1 MGFNQPPY
9 EKSEWDSLA
18 APGYPTVSSGGWYFT
33 ASAGQDDQGAVVS
46 ELKVPGKTAPSGL
59 FLKTG
64 LLKGGLFHPDPLTCW
79 QYLTGGG
86 CYHLGT
92 RSQPEHPVALWVSP
106 PLLLPRRRERRLAS
120 KATPAPSAPVAWLR
134 PPRRPRPSA
143 PTAWT
148 RQRAAS
154 RGPRAGPAR
163 HPLSN
168 QRPGRSSADPRRAPL
183 LPAMSAEVKGWAQE
197 HRALRLPPHCGRS
210 EPWARR
216 VSTAPPRGPDCAGSS
231 VPSPLHPGARP
242 GTGRR
247 GRMGGA
253 RFWAEPAGRRG
264 QVPLW
269 AGLGPASQAP
279 ISGLTVT
286 PAV

>member
-1 MGFNQPPY
+1 M
-9 EKSEWDSLA
+9 
-18 APGYPTVSSGGWYFT
+18 
-33 ASAGQDDQGAVVS
+33 VS
-46 ELKVPGKTAPSGL
+46 ELKVPGKTGPSGL

-64 LLKGGLFHPDPLTCW
+64 LLKAGRFHPGPLTCW
-79 QYLTGGG
+79 QYLTGADATAWGQG
-86 CYHLGT
+86 AK
-92 RSQPEHPVALWVSP
+92 SEHPVAIWVSP

-120 KATPAPSAPVAWLR
+120 KATPAPSAPVAWPR

-154 RGPRAGPAR
+154 RRPSAGPAR
-163 HPLSN
+163 DPLSN
-168 QRPGRSSADPRRAPL
+168 QRPGRSSADPHRAPL
-183 LPAMSAEVKGWAQE
+183 FPAMSAEVKGWAHE
-197 HRALRLPPHCGRS
+197 HRVLRLPPHCGRS

-216 VSTAPPRGPDCAGSS
+216 VSAAPPRGPACAGS
-231 VPSPLHPGARP
+231 VLSPLHPGARP

-247 GRMGGA
+247 GRMGAA

-269 AGLGPASQAP
+269 AGLGPASRAP